1 MLLVPLAGK
10 KKIKETSL
18 IVKKGRLTE
27 VAFLRYGNNVD
38 ALEPERM
45 AG

>member
-10 KKIKETSL
+10 IYIKETSL
-18 IVKKGRLTE
+18 IVMKKRLTE
-27 VAFLRYGNNVD
+27 VAFLRYGNSVD

>member
-10 KKIKETSL
+10 IYIETSL
-18 IVKKGRLTE
+18 IVMKERLTE
-27 VAFLRYGNNVD
+27 VAFLRYGNSVD